1 MARDDA
7 LLCIDQHRHIEAETR
22 DALGDLPHLLAAVQ
36 PRVLWIKLQCH
47 DRFVA
52 DGQVRRAVPLRV
64 SSARTI
70 SKLGHPCIS
79 PLRRRRLQKSDGD
92 SRLGKAGKAESRA
105 LSPV

>member
-22 DALGDLPHLLAAVQ
+22 DALGDLPHLFAAVQ
-36 PRVLWIKLQCH
+36 PGVLWIKLQCH

-64 SSARTI
+64 SSARY
-70 SKLGHPCIS
+70 PCIS
-79 PLRRRRLQKSDGD
+79 PLRRRRHQTSDGTIRA
-92 SRLGKAGKAESRA
+92 SERPGKPNRWPY
-105 LSPV
+105 L